1 MQSRIESACNIFT
14 QPRHFKLRLFIE
26 GNLIGLFT
34 GFLIALFRYLL
45 ELSENTLPVLYNWLA
60 ANPFFVLPWVGLLL
74 IIGYCLALVVRP

>member
-26 GNLIGLFT
+26 GNLIGLF
-34 GFLIALFRYLL
+34 RYLL

-60 ANPFFVLPWVGLLL
+60 ANPFFVLPWAGLLL
-74 IIGYCLALVVRP
+74 IIGYCLTWWCVLSP